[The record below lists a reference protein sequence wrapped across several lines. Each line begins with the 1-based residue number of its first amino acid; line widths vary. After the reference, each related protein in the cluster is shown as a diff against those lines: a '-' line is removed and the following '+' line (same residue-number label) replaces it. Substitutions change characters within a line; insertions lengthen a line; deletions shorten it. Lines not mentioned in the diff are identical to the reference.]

1 MLRISI
7 FLLVALAASGALASS
22 PIVDFQEQFSELSHG
37 IEFELQEYRA
47 KNSHVRSEV
56 IHRSLDGLGNL
67 TIEMREITADYWAQ
81 IEAHEYATPEC
92 LELLRPEFDY
102 YVWYASLDIQNMAGY
117 LDRLTR
123 EDAWYRFNPVIA
135 YAQRENSRAI
145 YQTVQT
151 LGRNQFLDNMADTV
165 TELQDELAYYQ
176 NAWEGFQEW
185 LDQELDNVSVLWYRV
200 EDEIAWWHEFT
211 VRWHHVFMGYQL
223 NRPGYE
229 CYPEEIRVKSDR
241 SILGEAFKGKLKEL
255 GDRKA
260 LKGN

>member
-1 MLRISI
+1 MLQISI
-7 FLLVALAASGALASS
+7 FLLVALVACGALASS

-37 IEFELQEYRA
+37 IELELQEYRA

-92 LELLRPEFDY
+92 LELLRPDFDW
-102 YVWYASLDIQNMAGY
+102 YVWYASLDISWLADD
-117 LDRLTR
+117 LDRATR
-123 EDAWYRFNPVIA
+123 EDALVRFNPVVA
-135 YAQRENSRAI
+135 YVQRENSRAI

-151 LGRNQFLDNMADTV
+151 LGRNQFLDNMADTMK
-165 TELQDELAYYQ
+165 ELQDELEYYQ
-176 NAWEGFQEW
+176 NAWGGFQER
-185 LDQELDNVSVLWYRV
+185 LDQELDKVSELWYRV

-223 NRPGYE
+223 NRPGDE
-229 CYPEEIRVKSDR
+229 CAPEEVGAKSER
-241 SILGEAFKGKLKEL
+241 SVLGEAFRGKLKEL

-260 LKGN
+260 FKGY